1 MLTAL
6 AALEG
11 ASGATLAALH
21 GAATVE
27 AALVGLEQ
35 ADPDL
40 AGCLRRR
47 IAASIEGRCR
57 AYLAS
62 HGAPPVAVG
71 AALFDRARQ
80 VRVCGP
86 VGVALMERFRGAT

>member
-1 MLTAL
+1 VLTAL

-11 ASGATLAALH
+11 ATGPTLAALH

-27 AALVGLEQ
+27 VALSTLEQ

-40 AGCLRRR
+40 AGRLRARL
-47 IAASIEGRCR
+47 AATIESRCQ

-71 AALFDRARQ
+71 AALFDRGRQ

-86 VGVALMERFRGAT
+86 VGIALMERFRGAT